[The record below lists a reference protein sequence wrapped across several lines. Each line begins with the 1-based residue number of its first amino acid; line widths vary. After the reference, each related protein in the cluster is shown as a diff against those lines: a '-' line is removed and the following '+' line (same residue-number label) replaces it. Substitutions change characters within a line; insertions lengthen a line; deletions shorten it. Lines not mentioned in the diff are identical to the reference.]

1 LAQAKRDAQV
11 SAELDVRCQTLT
23 ATIAAQAKEI
33 DQLRKQV
40 SQQQQ
45 QIQQQQQLL
54 DSSPLQ
60 HSANGLGDLASLKTR
75 LGKLE
80 DELEDEKATH
90 KRLMLHKNR
99 EYRELTEE
107 LEHERAVCQELRQEI
122 AALKKGRTS
131 DRSHRSPSTSR
142 FDPTAYLSEQLIERY
157 IKFNALK

>member
-1 LAQAKRDAQV
+1 LQEELAQAKRDAQV

-45 QIQQQQQLL
+45 QIHQQQQII
-54 DSSPLQ
+54 DSPPPNS
-60 HSANGLGDLASLKTR
+60 NGMSDLTSLKAR

-107 LEHERAVCQELRQEI
+107 LEHERAMCQELKKEVTS
-122 AALKKGRTS
+122 LKKGSRPE
-131 DRSHRSPSTSR
+131 RVQRSPSMSR
-142 FDPTAYLSEQLIERY
+142 FDPTAYLAHPIY
-157 IKFNALK
+157 K